1 MKESNISFSR
11 FCDSFSDTY
20 KDKYSYA
27 GKRALF
33 DYLEEIEES
42 TGEEVELDI
51 VAICCEYSEYDSAY
65 EAMQEYQSEDMPN
78 EGEEGDDLTEI
89 QEKNEAEAKRWL
101 EDRTQVIEV
110 EGGGVII
117 AQF

>member
-1 MKESNISFSR
+1 
-11 FCDSFSDTY
+11 
-20 KDKYSYA
+20 
-27 GKRALF
+27 
-33 DYLEEIEES
+33 
-42 TGEEVELDI
+42 
-51 VAICCEYSEYDSAY
+51 
-65 EAMQEYQSEDMPN
+65 MQEYQSEDMPN